1 MYHELRKR
9 ALVGLGHMKRR
20 EFIALLGNAAAALP
34 RAARAQRQ
42 ETVRRIGFMRAAA
55 PPEYELAAF
64 MRGLAERGYVQGRN
78 FVLVPQWGDS
88 DVSRLSELAVALLNQ
103 AVEAVVTEGTLAVRA
118 LVAVSATIPIVTTSA
133 ADPFMSGLI
142 KNLSRP
148 GGNVT
153 GFASMER
160 DISGKVFEIL
170 KEMVPGL
177 RQIGVLASRSIW
189 PLFEPGQDEA
199 ARALGIRYDF
209 VDMPHAG
216 AAGDAMRD
224 AIAAGAQGAV
234 VRGSP
239 YFSSAQRRFIIES
252 AAQRRLPTIYER
264 RDDAE
269 RGGLVS
275 YAPNVQEQYR
285 ATAEYVVRILAGE
298 SPGALPIQ
306 QPTRFEMVI
315 NMKTAKALGLE
326 VPGPLLARADDVIE

>member
-42 ETVRRIGFMRAAA
+42 ETMRRIGFMRAAA

-64 MRGLAERGYVQGRN
+64 MRGLAERGYVQRRN
-78 FVLVPQWGDS
+78 FVLVPQWGDG

-118 LVAVSATIPIVTTSA
+118 LVAVSATIQIVTTSV

-177 RQIGVLASRSIW
+177 DRIAVLATRPVWAVFAS
-189 PLFEPGQDEA
+189 GQDQA
-199 ARALGIRYDF
+199 
-209 VDMPHAG
+209 
-216 AAGDAMRD
+216 
-224 AIAAGAQGAV
+224 
-234 VRGSP
+234 
-239 YFSSAQRRFIIES
+239 
-252 AAQRRLPTIYER
+252 
-264 RDDAE
+264 
-269 RGGLVS
+269 
-275 YAPNVQEQYR
+275 
-285 ATAEYVVRILAGE
+285 
-298 SPGALPIQ
+298 
-306 QPTRFEMVI
+306 
-315 NMKTAKALGLE
+315 AKALG
-326 VPGPLLARADDVIE
+326 IEYRFIDMPRPEAANAAMLQAV